1 MTRVAILDRH
11 PAVRAG
17 LHALL
22 RSVPGLAF
30 AGSASHRRELL
41 PLLYRTDPD
50 VLLVDELELVRRVKT
65 EAPRTRVVLYVAE
78 PSAELMLA
86 ATIAGADGVLDKSA
100 SERELLC
107 ALRGEPALPPVTLQV
122 QARAAARLDPRDR
135 PIFAMRLA
143 GHERAR
149 HRGRGRDDRGR
160 AERAHAGDRRAA
172 QRAGAAACWPER

>member
-65 EAPRTRVVLYVAE
+65 EAPRTRVVLYVAS
-78 PSAELMLA
+78 PSAELLLA
-86 ATIAGADGVLDKSA
+86 AAVAGADGVLDKGA

-107 ALRGEPALPPVTLQV
+107 ALRGEPVLPPVAPQA

-135 PIFAMRLA
+135 AIMAMRLA
-143 GHERAR
+143 GTSAR
-149 HRGRGRDDRGR
+149 DIAGVVGLTVAGLNGRVQ
-160 AERAHAGDRRAA
+160 AIVAQLSAPRAA
-172 QRAGAAACWPER
+172 VA

>member
-22 RSVPGLAF
+22 RTQSGLSF
-30 AGSASHRRELL
+30 AGSAAHRRELL
-41 PLLYRTDPD
+41 ALLYRTDPD

-78 PSAELMLA
+78 PSPELMLA
-86 ATIAGADGVLDKSA
+86 AAIAGADGVLNKSA
-100 SERELLC
+100 DARELLC
-107 ALRGEPALPPVTLQV
+107 ALRGEPVLPPVTPQA

-143 GHERAR
+143 GTSPRDIAGVVGMTVSALNAR
-149 HRGRGRDDRGR
+149 VQ
-160 AERAHAGDRRAA
+160 AIVA
-172 QRAGAAACWPER
+172 QLSGSRVALA

>member
-22 RSVPGLAF
+22 RSQPGLAF
-30 AGSASHRRELL
+30 AGSATHRRELL
-41 PLLYRTDPD
+41 GLLYRTDPD
-50 VLLVDELELVRRVKT
+50 VLLVDDLDLVRRVKT

-78 PSAELMLA
+78 PTAELSLA

-100 SERELLC
+100 SEHELLC
-107 ALRGEPALPPVTLQV
+107 ALRGEPVLPYVAPLV
-122 QARAAARLDPRDR
+122 QARAAARLDPGDR

-143 GHERAR
+143 GTSL
-149 HRGRGRDDRGR
+149 RDI
-160 AERAHAGDRRAA
+160 AGVVGTTVAAINVRVQAIVAQLAVPRAA
-172 QRAGAAACWPER
+172 TV